1 MGRYRQRMTTYRNAE
16 FVLTALATAFAL
28 SGCSADPTYEI
39 LEVPDGPTVMIAPPR
54 FPDEISQEALLEG
67 PLSVGSTGCL
77 GVDAPGIG
85 FVPVIFP
92 AGTAVSLNKPHA
104 FTVADQ
110 QYALGDVIA
119 IGGGFTETAPLIEVN
134 AYPEKCAATEVFSAS

>member
-1 MGRYRQRMTTYRNAE
+1 MTTYRDAG
-16 FVLTALATAFAL
+16 FVLAALATAFAL

-39 LEVPDGPTVMIAPPR
+39 LEVPDGLTVMIAPPQD
-54 FPDEISQEALLEG
+54 PDEMSQEALLEG

-85 FVPVIFP
+85 SVPVIFP
-92 AGTAVSLNKPHA
+92 AGTAVSLNEPHT
-104 FTVADQ
+104 FTVADE
-110 QYALGDVIA
+110 QYALGVVIA
-119 IGGGFTETAPLIEVN
+119 IDGGFTETAPLVEAN

>member
-1 MGRYRQRMTTYRNAE
+1 MTTYRDAG

-28 SGCSADPTYEI
+28 SGCGADPTYET
-39 LEVPDGPTVMIAPPR
+39 LEVRDGPTVMMAPPR
-54 FPDEISQEALLEG
+54 DPNEMSKEALLEG
-67 PLSVGSTGCL
+67 PLSIGPTGCL

-92 AGTAVSLNKPHA
+92 AGTAVSLNKPHT
-104 FTVADQ
+104 FTVADE
-110 QYALGDVIA
+110 QYSLGDDIA
-119 IGGGFTETAPLIEVN
+119 IVGGFTETAPLIEAN